1 MDSGFDAAILHALFT
16 QPSIGLH
23 VLDPELRIVRFNFAA
38 PGVQGLDLSDAVGHT
53 WRELGFGAD
62 DVETMLRTVLE
73 TGEAVTNFRYRGRLA
88 VWGGVEKVLSV
99 SAFRLQDAEGGT
111 LGVAGTVVDI
121 TERDRAE
128 QRLQL
133 LYRAGERIGSSLD
146 VFRTAQELA
155 DVAVADPADLAD
167 LVTVGVLDSV
177 LHGEAPRPG
186 PLIDPVT
193 VRQAGVRAVEAITVP
208 AMFEI
213 GNVRVIPRG
222 TPYAQALSDLRPR
235 LVRQLKAD
243 DPWLV
248 RHPAHAESARKAG
261 VHSLIAVPLV
271 ARGVVLGMASFY
283 RGPGSLPFDDADLGV
298 ATDVVARAAVCVDNA
313 RRYTRE
319 RTIAR
324 LTQRTLVPDRLP
336 SQTAAE
342 TTFTFLP
349 VASSGVW
356 YDVIPLSGA
365 RIALVAG
372 DVSGHGLHTVTTM
385 GRLRTAVRA
394 LAAMDLQADELLEHL
409 HALTEQ
415 LAREHPPVENSDESE
430 LTATCLFVIY
440 DPVTRTCT
448 LSRAGHPAPVL
459 ALPDGSIH
467 VIDVPAGPNLGRG
480 VASYRSTSVDL
491 PEGSILTLHNA
502 ELLQDTDQDQLPAF
516 QNAFSTPTG
525 LTGHLQDM
533 CDALMTSL
541 LPDNPTDDALLLLA
555 RTHSLGPDQV
565 ASWTLPNDLESAAEA
580 RRLVTGQL
588 TDWNL
593 DDLNF
598 STELIASELVTNAVR
613 YSTGP
618 TELRLINNRALICEV
633 SDTSNAA
640 PQLRHAEDDD
650 EGGRGLYLVA
660 QLAQHWGTR
669 RTGRGKTIWT
679 EQALP

>member
-1 MDSGFDAAILHALFT
+1 M
-16 QPSIGLH
+16 
-23 VLDPELRIVRFNFAA
+23 
-38 PGVQGLDLSDAVGHT
+38 
-53 WRELGFGAD
+53 
-62 DVETMLRTVLE
+62 
-73 TGEAVTNFRYRGRLA
+73 
-88 VWGGVEKVLSV
+88 EKVLSI
-99 SAFRLQDAEGGT
+99 SAFRLQDAEGRT

-121 TERDRAE
+121 TERDHAE
-128 QRLQL
+128 QHLQL

-155 DVAVADPADLAD
+155 DVAVGELAD
-167 LVTVGVLDSV
+167 MVSVDVLDAV

-186 PLIDPVT
+186 PLVDPVT
-193 VRQAGVRAVEAITVP
+193 VRQASFRAVEAITAVP

-213 GNVRVIPRG
+213 GAVRVIPRG
-222 TPYAQALSDLRPR
+222 TPYAQALSDLKPR

-248 RHPAHAESARKAG
+248 RHPVLAERVRETG
-261 VHSLIAVPLV
+261 VHSMIAVPLA
-271 ARGVVLGMASFY
+271 ARGVVLGMAGFY
-283 RGPGSLPFDDADLGV
+283 RGTGSPPFDDADLSV

-349 VASSGVW
+349 VTTSGVW
-356 YDVIPLSGA
+356 YDVIPLSSA

-385 GRLRTAVRA
+385 GRLRTAISA

-415 LAREHPPVENSDESE
+415 LAREHPPVENPDQPE

-440 DPVTRTCT
+440 DPATRTCT

-480 VASYRSTSVDL
+480 VASYRSTSVAL
-491 PEGSILTLHNA
+491 PEGSILR
-502 ELLQDTDQDQLPAF
+502 
-516 QNAFSTPTG
+516 SR
-525 LTGHLQDM
+525 
-533 CDALMTSL
+533 C
-541 LPDNPTDDALLLLA
+541 
-555 RTHSLGPDQV
+555 
-565 ASWTLPNDLESAAEA
+565 
-580 RRLVTGQL
+580 
-588 TDWNL
+588 
-593 DDLNF
+593 
-598 STELIASELVTNAVR
+598 
-613 YSTGP
+613 
-618 TELRLINNRALICEV
+618 
-633 SDTSNAA
+633 
-640 PQLRHAEDDD
+640 
-650 EGGRGLYLVA
+650 
-660 QLAQHWGTR
+660 
-669 RTGRGKTIWT
+669 
-679 EQALP
+679 